1 MLLYLTV
8 VKPMNADKPY
18 TIDMEDRGSY
28 MRVLVGGERLNATVA
43 AMYWNE
49 IAEAC
54 FESGKDK
61 ILIEKDFPE
70 SVAPTDMLQM
80 AEHLS
85 QVLPNRRIA
94 FIDHHGHSSINELGK
109 RLARNRDVM
118 MQVFDSVSDA
128 EKWLLAN

>member
-1 MLLYLTV
+1 
-8 VKPMNADKPY
+8 MNAEKPY
-18 TIDMEDRGSY
+18 TIAMEDRGSY
-28 MRVLVGGERLNATVA
+28 LRVRVGGDRLNATVA

-54 FESGKDK
+54 FENGKEK
-61 ILIEKDFPE
+61 ILIEKEFPE
-70 SVAPTDMLQM
+70 SVGPTDMLQM

-94 FIDHHGHSSINELGK
+94 YIDHFGHGSINELGK
-109 RLARNRDVM
+109 RLARNRDIM
-118 MQVFDSVSDA
+118 MQVFDNVGDA

>member
-1 MLLYLTV
+1 MS
-8 VKPMNADKPY
+8 AEKPY
-18 TIDMEDRGSY
+18 KIEMEDRGGY
-28 MRVLVGGERLNATVA
+28 LWVLVGGETLNATIA

-54 FESGKDK
+54 FEKGIDK

-70 SVAPTDMLQM
+70 SVSPDQMLQM

-85 QVLPNRRIA
+85 KILPTRRVA
-94 FIDHHGHSSINELGK
+94 FVDRHNHASINELGK

-118 MQVFDSVSDA
+118 MQLFSDIGEA